1 MASPI
6 SYTYEPNTTVWVITT
21 AADGCTTAVKTGVV
35 IQVRINARTTGTV
48 LRYDIR
54 LENDNGTTEF
64 IETDIFAT
72 LTAAVDEYEVRL
84 T

>member
-6 SYTYEPNTTVWVITT
+6 AYAYEPEAIVWVITT
-21 AADGCTTAVKTGVV
+21 SNGCASAVKEGTV
-35 IQVRINARTTGTV
+35 IQVRINVLSTSTTIKYDARLV
-48 LRYDIR
+48 DDI
-54 LENDNGTTEF
+54 GTTEF

-72 LTAAVDEYEVRL
+72 LADAINEYEIRL

>member
-6 SYTYEPNTTVWVITT
+6 VYTYEPGTTVWVIMS
-21 AADGCTTAVKTGVV
+21 DNVCSSSVKKGVV
-35 IQVRINARTTGTV
+35 IQVRINALVTETR

-54 LENDNGTTEF
+54 LEQEYGTTEF

-72 LTAAVDEYEVRL
+72 LEDAVNEYEIRL